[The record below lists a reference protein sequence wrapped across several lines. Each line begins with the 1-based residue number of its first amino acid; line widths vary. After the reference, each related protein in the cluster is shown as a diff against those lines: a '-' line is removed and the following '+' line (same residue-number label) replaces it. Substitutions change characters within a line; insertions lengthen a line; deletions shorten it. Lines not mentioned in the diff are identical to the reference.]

1 MVSGGI
7 VTLPRRCHNPQ
18 VYLQSSII
26 HLYLLS
32 TTIYHLHLP
41 STIIYHL
48 YLLSTICIYY
58 LPLSTIFYPAAGGHP
73 APDRGLLVP
82 DSAPRP
88 AQPARARRH
97 PAAQEQ
103 PQEAAAQRRRGDRA
117 QHARGAGHRQARH
130 RQHGGAQGM
139 TAAHRRGCLVFAVYR
154 VDNIYITYLPY
165 STTTTL
171 GSFLYRGLYG
181 AINMLLSTILQLQ
194 LVGKYS

>member
-1 MVSGGI
+1 MSQPSGI
-7 VTLPRRCHNPQ
+7 ST
-18 VYLQSSII
+18 I
-26 HLYLLS
+26 HLYLPFVS
-32 TTIYHLHLP
+32 TIYQYLLLV
-41 STIIYHL
+41 STI
-48 YLLSTICIYY
+48 YY
-58 LPLSTIFYPAAGGHP
+58 PGAGGHP
-73 APDRGLLVP
+73 APDRGFLVP
-82 DSAPRP
+82 DSAPRA